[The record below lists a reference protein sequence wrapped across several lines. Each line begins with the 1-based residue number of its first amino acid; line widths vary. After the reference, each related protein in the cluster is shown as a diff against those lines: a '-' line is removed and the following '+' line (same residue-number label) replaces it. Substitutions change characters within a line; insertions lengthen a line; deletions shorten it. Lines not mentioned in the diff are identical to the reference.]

1 MSLANLYNLLSE
13 RYSNFHQ
20 PTFELT
26 MMSMCAGNISAVIV
40 IGYYMNRVIRVTK
53 PKNTDE
59 NKNFIDCEHIHNDI
73 EPVYL
78 EENNTLLK
86 TQNTNVRRKQ
96 VHTKVYI
103 SDILPIINTIPNKKL
118 FGRSLSLGN
127 SHKYY

>member
-40 IGYYMNRVIRVTK
+40 IGYYINRVIRVTK
-53 PKNTDE
+53 PKNNDK
-59 NKNFIDCEHIHNDI
+59 NKNFIDCEHIHSDI
-73 EPVYL
+73 KPTYL
-78 EENNTLLK
+78 EENNILLK
-86 TQNTNVRRKQ
+86 TQNTNVHRKQ

-103 SDILPIINTIPNKKL
+103 TDILPVINTIPNKKL